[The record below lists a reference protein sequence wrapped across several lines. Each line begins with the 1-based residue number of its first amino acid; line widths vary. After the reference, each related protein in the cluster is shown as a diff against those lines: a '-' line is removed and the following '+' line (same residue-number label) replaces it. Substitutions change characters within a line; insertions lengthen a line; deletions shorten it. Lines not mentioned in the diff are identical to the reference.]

1 MLLDNLQVRKNKLPN
16 TEFLTVSI
24 QLEKSSTND
33 WFIDENRIGQQKTW
47 LKQGQQEDRELS
59 DNFSKIFQLYT
70 IDNVVDILRFLRKHQ
85 NLLDVLFK
93 AHREIRKYFP
103 YEKLQLKLSV
113 DPESPQWE
121 KLLLSIY
128 SSPEHIDEALN
139 KLDEFDQKW
148 WIEASLGV
156 AVNLCINLEF
166 E

>member
-1 MLLDNLQVRKNKLPN
+1 MLLENPEVRKNKLPN
-16 TEFLTVSI
+16 TEFLNVSI

-33 WFIDENRIGQQKTW
+33 WLIHENRTEQQKTW
-47 LKQGQQEDRELS
+47 LTQGHQENHELS
-59 DNFSKIFQLYT
+59 YNFSKIVQFYT
-70 IDNVVDILRFLRKHQ
+70 IDNVVDTLRFLRKHQ
-85 NLLDVLFK
+85 SLVDILLK
-93 AHREIRKYFP
+93 AHQEVRKYFP
-103 YEKLQLKLSV
+103 SEKLRLKLSV

-128 SSPEHIDEALN
+128 SSPEYVDEALN

-156 AVNLCINLEF
+156 AVNLYINLEF